1 MTKLNKI
8 RGISAAGLLAVPVIL
23 SGCGLFGTHSASE
36 DIDAPPKA
44 VEEQMLNMSDGT
56 GTTGAKA
63 KAELTGTPTTVYL
76 ADGNGML
83 APVTLG
89 LPEVKD
95 KTSVQLSVETLVSGG
110 AYAKY
115 IPEGFTGVLPAG
127 TEVKKVTV
135 DKDNKLAVVEFNSAF
150 TKYKA
155 PDERK
160 ILESLAWTLTGNA
173 DVQKVQLWVDGKK
186 LSEMPVGGTPLDQ
199 PLSRSMGINLEVG
212 QGATLTNSSPVTV
225 YFSAASPAGIQ
236 YYVPVTRLVK
246 PGQDALQSALAELIR
261 GPQET
266 DGLEQVMTDE
276 TQLQSVKKEK
286 DGTVTVSLKEDM
298 FAEGD
303 AVPTEMLQSV
313 VLTVAENAGNPKVK
327 IELNGESKVVGT
339 DNLDY
344 SQPVTRPDYINEI
357 PL

>member
-23 SGCGLFGTHSASE
+23 SGCGLFGTHSE

-56 GTTGAKA
+56 GTAGAKA

-186 LSEMPVGGTPLDQ
+186 LSEMP
-199 PLSRSMGINLEVG
+199 
-212 QGATLTNSSPVTV
+212 
-225 YFSAASPAGIQ
+225 
-236 YYVPVTRLVK
+236 
-246 PGQDALQSALAELIR
+246 DALQSALAELIR